1 MANQLR
7 VNWPADRLCNSCFYT
22 AMRTHGNVPSVGT
35 TECYPAGFITLTLDR
50 YACHAPVSP
59 ATTDAQ
65 SVTPKASFTGA
76 GNALAARFATT

>member
-1 MANQLR
+1 MA
-7 VNWPADRLCNSCFYT
+7 
-22 AMRTHGNVPSVGT
+22 
-35 TECYPAGFITLTLDR
+35 CYPAASTTPILDR

-76 GNALAARFATT
+76 GNALAVRFATTSLL